1 MRPDATSHRQQ
12 FWDARAACNFI
23 GGGTG
28 AGLLVCAAAGAMAG
42 APYFLPGLAGLAFV
56 MMGLMMVWAEI
67 GQPWRAFNVLFRPQT
82 SWMSRES
89 IVAILLFAIG
99 AVALGS
105 AWPGVHLS
113 WLPSSPVA
121 PALLTAFTGLGFLFC
136 QLRMLYAVRGVPAWR
151 QRTLLPLVGL
161 SGLAEGAGLY
171 LIFTV
176 LWGRELQ
183 GMLLIVLGLIV
194 ARALAW
200 QVYLQALH
208 QDDVPMPTVAAFQR
222 IRGSVLLLG
231 HGLPGVL
238 IALAFLWQE
247 QAGLL
252 AATAG
257 GAVTLAGWL
266 FKLVLITRAAYTRA
280 ASLPALPVRGQAV
293 TPAAT
298 PS

>member
-1 MRPDATSHRQQ
+1 MSLGTTSHRQQ

-28 AGLLVCAAAGAMAG
+28 TGLLVFAAGGALAG
-42 APYFLPGLAGLAFV
+42 APYFLPGFAGLAFV
-56 MMGLMMVWAEI
+56 AMGLMMVWAEI
-67 GQPWRAFNVLFRPQT
+67 GQPWRAFNVFFRPQT

-89 IVAILLFAIG
+89 IVAVFLFAIG
-99 AVALGS
+99 AIALGA
-105 AWPGVHLS
+105 AWPGVHLP
-113 WLPSSPVA
+113 WLPSSPIT
-121 PALLTAFTGLGFLFC
+121 PALLTALTGLGFLFC

-183 GMLLIVLGLIV
+183 GMLLIVLGLVI
-194 ARALAW
+194 ARALVW

-208 QDDVPMPTVAAFQR
+208 QHGVPTPTVAAFQR
-222 IRGSVLLLG
+222 VRGSLLLLG

-238 IALAFLWQE
+238 IAVAFLWQE

-252 AATAG
+252 AVAAG
-257 GAVTLAGWL
+257 GAVTLTGWL

-280 ASLPALPVRGQAV
+280 ASLPALPVRGQAA
-293 TPAAT
+293 TPA
-298 PS
+298 SSS